1 MSKRDNDKDDRELS
15 TRDKKKAKTRA
26 ARTIDTFGGSS
37 NDINV
42 ANYVPR
48 TINVVDFAEARAF
61 EINAMN
67 DALERARQTRN
78 TNVIQYL
85 PRHLR
90 RRAASHNVKRLPV
103 RLRKQAAEEMAK
115 YNTAP
120 KKPNR
125 RKKRRPGSL
134 ADEYKRRQG
143 TKRWLETHIWHAK
156 RMKMIELWGHKLAEY
171 SNEKSIKSSYRAS
184 QHLSIIH
191 DASYFGW
198 IQISGDPNVIVKL
211 LNSVTDPSLPS
222 VGSESNRFI
231 RNRYLNGKRQCTTF
245 LYHYLMYPTHIVA
258 PINLIWRPISVTDTN
273 AENHNVTRHVLI
285 WVHGCAFDEAFETL
299 EIAIEK
305 MELQSE
311 ISISNLQDEFLIFE
325 LTGPR
330 STTLLQ
336 EVLDIADDASTCAA
350 SGSNIESSSD
360 INTGVNTDTEI
371 MEVKKACIN
380 SEAHKAWATLR
391 DLRSS
396 ASLPPGVVLGLTVFD
411 PRLRFPKKVPPRT
424 SQISPSSSVALQK
437 LLLNWP
443 NNVANCDIWDERCR
457 NHLKTNKIRDG
468 ELNNRRSEL
477 LVPGQKLIPTPKDSL
492 IPILLIQRDGLITK
506 FNKLDNDVDS
516 KRDLKNNLASSEY
529 NSGWNLIMPSGWGM
543 DFWKSF
549 VFAGAW
555 VGGLRERHSNH
566 FESGMQ
572 CFPYDFPGTRSYNL
586 YSKQQKEKHEQEY
599 LKKPPAKRVNYK
611 KLLVSSP
618 FEPGLEALVGIEP
631 TKDDS
636 IITSGNV
643 DKEKDDIE
651 EAKEVIEGNIDKMDE
666 GKMTDDELLSSAQY
680 NKSVVEQKLWLLRGA
695 KNIKLFQ
702 KYCLSTHLE
711 STEGLLVELQA
722 HMKDSFA
729 KRGIS
734 LLPEDNGFFSL
745 EKALVNVRVNL
756 LARGCPKWNSIIYK
770 VGNKNI
776 YQKWERKIRKSN
788 DHKEFLDDEMDDKEI
803 PCAEDIIGYIIT
815 GQFSFSQGH
824 GFGIGCCSVVKCLE
838 MIKIERS
845 NDLIQVVIQPDVT
858 SRM

>member
-1 MSKRDNDKDDRELS
+1 
-15 TRDKKKAKTRA
+15 KTRA
-26 ARTIDTFGGSS
+26 ARTIDTFGDS
-37 NDINV
+37 NDDINV

-90 RRAASHNVKRLPV
+90 RRAASHNVKRLPA
-103 RLRKQAAEEMAK
+103 RLRKQAAEEIVK
-115 YNTAP
+115 ST

-171 SNEKSIKSSYRAS
+171 PNEKSIKSSYRAS

-198 IQISGDPNVIVKL
+198 IQISGDQNVIIKL

-222 VGSESNRFI
+222 IGSE
-231 RNRYLNGKRQCTTF
+231 RYLNGKRQCSTF
-245 LYHYLMYPTHIVA
+245 LYHYLMYPTHVVA
-258 PINLIWRPISVTDTN
+258 PINLIWRPASVIDTS
-273 AENHNVTRHVLI
+273 AENNKVTRHVLI
-285 WVHGCAFDEAFETL
+285 WVHGCAFDEVFETL

-330 STTLLQ
+330 STALLQ
-336 EVLDIADDASTCAA
+336 EVLDIADVA
-350 SGSNIESSSD
+350 SGSNTESSLD
-360 INTGVNTDTEI
+360 INTSVNIDTEI
-371 MEVKKACIN
+371 REVKKTCIN
-380 SEAHKAWATLR
+380 SEAHKTWATLR

-424 SQISPSSSVALQK
+424 SQISPSSSTALQR
-437 LLLNWP
+437 LLLSWP
-443 NNVANCDIWDERCR
+443 NNVANCDIWDEKCR
-457 NHLKTNKIRDG
+457 NHLKTNKIKDG
-468 ELNNRRSEL
+468 QR
-477 LVPGQKLIPTPKDSL
+477 LIPTPIDSL
-492 IPILLIQRDGLITK
+492 IPILLIQRDGLITTS
-506 FNKLDNDVDS
+506 NKSDNDVDS
-516 KRDLKNNLASSEY
+516 KRDLKNNVASSEY
-529 NSGWNLIMPSGWGM
+529 NCGWNLIMPSGWGM

-572 CFPYDFPGTRSYNL
+572 CFPYDFPSTRSYNL

-611 KLLVSSP
+611 KLQVNSP
-618 FEPGLEALVGIEP
+618 FEPGFEALMGIKP
-631 TKDDS
+631 TKDGS
-636 IITSGNV
+636 NITSGDV
-643 DKEKDDIE
+643 DKEKDDI
-651 EAKEVIEGNIDKMDE
+651 KETKEIIEGDIDNMDE
-666 GKMTDDELLSSAQY
+666 GKMTDDKPLSRTQY
-680 NKSVVEQKLWLLRGA
+680 NKLVAEQKLWLLRGA
-695 KNIKLFQ
+695 KNIKLLQ
-702 KYCLSTHLE
+702 RYCLSTHPD
-711 STEGLLVELQA
+711 SVEGLWAELQTQI
-722 HMKDSFA
+722 KESFA

-734 LLPEDNGFFSL
+734 LLPEASGCFSL
-745 EKALVNVRVNL
+745 EKALVNVRINL
-756 LARGCPKWNSIIYK
+756 LARGCPKWNAIIYK
-770 VGNKNI
+770 VGNKNT
-776 YQKWERKIRKSN
+776 YQKWERKIRKS
-788 DHKEFLDDEMDDKEI
+788 DDYKEYLDDEINDKEV
-803 PCAEDIIGYIIT
+803 PCADDIIGYIIT

-824 GFGIGCCSVVKCLE
+824 GFGIGCCSVTKCLE
-838 MIKIERS
+838 MIKFERRY
-845 NDLIQVVIQPDVT
+845 I
-858 SRM
+858 